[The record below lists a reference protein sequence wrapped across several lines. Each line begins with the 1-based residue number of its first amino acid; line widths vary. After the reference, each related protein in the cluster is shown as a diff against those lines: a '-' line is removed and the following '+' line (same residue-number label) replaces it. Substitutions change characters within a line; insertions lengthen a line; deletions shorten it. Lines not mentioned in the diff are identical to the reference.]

1 MYFDVFYKYF
11 APGRRPQGFFL
22 KNDVIYVYLCIF
34 MYFLCILMH
43 FGGPW
48 AGLGPGEGSGR
59 FLGGR
64 ELSSTAYS
72 SKICVFGILP
82 AFPAFPGIPRIPS

>member
-1 MYFDVFYKYF
+1 M
-11 APGRRPQGFFL
+11 
-22 KNDVIYVYLCIF
+22 F
-34 MYFLCILMH
+34 MYFYALC
-43 FGGPW
+43 
-48 AGLGPGEGSGR
+48 R

-82 AFPAFPGIPRIPS
+82 AFPGIPRIRGIPPDPPDPIINGVINCSSEPPCHTRRGSG